1 MGCVSGHRKL
11 HVPLMIK
18 ISSIGEVDEIKGKEA
33 VLYPELQAQGRG
45 QSSADLPGAQRVH
58 RV

>member
-1 MGCVSGHRKL
+1 M
-11 HVPLMIK
+11 PLMIK